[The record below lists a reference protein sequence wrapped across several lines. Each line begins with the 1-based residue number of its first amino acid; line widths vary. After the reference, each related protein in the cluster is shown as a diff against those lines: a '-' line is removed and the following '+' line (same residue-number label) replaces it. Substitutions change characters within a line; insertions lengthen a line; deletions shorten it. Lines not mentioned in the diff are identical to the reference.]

1 MNFKNQFNLHDK
13 YMQVLARIN
22 THITQILSACSTAQ
36 IPVFTCICD
45 TKYFWNIK
53 TFVVVTVQESYQ

>member
-1 MNFKNQFNLHDK
+1 MISTCKFLPEF
-13 YMQVLARIN
+13 N
-22 THITQILSACSTAQ
+22 THTTKILSACSTVQ
-36 IPVFTCICD
+36 TPVFTCICD

>member
-1 MNFKNQFNLHDK
+1 MISTCKFLPEFL
-13 YMQVLARIN
+13 N

-36 IPVFTCICD
+36 TPVFTCICD

-53 TFVVVTVQESYQ
+53 TFVVVQESYQ